1 MSLRNMLDIVN
12 ESAVEPDWNDIWWAA
27 CDYGAEPAAGLLE
40 LCRALWLES
49 NDPEAYDAL
58 VADLED

>member
-1 MSLRNMLDIVN
+1 MLSNLLDIVN
-12 ESAVEPDWNDIWWAA
+12 ESATEPVWDDVWWAA
-27 CDYGAEPAAGLLE
+27 CDYGADPAANLLE

-58 VADLED
+58 VAGLEG